1 MCNYNALVYS
11 FKKVSVRVYLR
22 AIARSRVM
30 EGEEGCPLFPDMGS
44 EHSGNTVMLW
54 RKSKTQRGL
63 VWLL

>member
-1 MCNYNALVYS
+1 M
-11 FKKVSVRVYLR
+11 VSVIVYLR